1 MNALSNVEIMEI
13 LKNYN
18 ISIGGIYSKD
28 KIPTL
33 IPNTFYIINMQNS
46 TEGHGTHWVCMYYN
60 GMDNYYFDAFGFIPP
75 KEVEDKL
82 IKYSYS
88 KKDIQD
94 INSSSCGWYCIAFI
108 KFLYKR
114 PFKRDFYDCFINLF
128 SKDTKNNEVV
138 LKQILDN

>member
-1 MNALSNVEIMEI
+1 MNALSNVDIIDI
-13 LKNYN
+13 LNKYN

-28 KIPTL
+28 KIPKL

-46 TEGHGTHWVCMYYN
+46 DAGNGTHWVSMYYN
-60 GMDNYYFDAFGFIPP
+60 VYENYYFDAFGFNCP
-75 KEVEDKL
+75 KEIQEKL
-82 IKYSYS
+82 MNYSYS

-128 SKDTKNNEVV
+128 SKDTKNNEVI